1 MTVLEY
7 FERRMGMKNGEG
19 YPVPTEGEAIR
30 RASFL
35 PDAVWN
41 VIKVLKAACG
51 LVKFR
56 IKYIVLEDTDT
67 GRRYTWED

>member
-1 MTVLEY
+1 
-7 FERRMGMKNGEG
+7 MKNGEG
-19 YPVPTEGEAIR
+19 YSAPTESEAIR

-35 PDAVWN
+35 PDHVWN
-41 VIKVLKAACG
+41 VINVLKAACG

-67 GRRYTWED
+67 GKEYTWGD

>member
-1 MTVLEY
+1 MTTLEY
-7 FERRMGMKNGEG
+7 FEMRKAMKNGEG
-19 YPVPTEGEAIR
+19 YSVPTEGEAIR

-41 VIKVLKAACG
+41 VIKVMKAACG

-56 IKYIVLEDTDT
+56 IKYIVIEDTDT